1 MNQPLLSADA
11 DSGLEGGHPHSV
23 GLDGGHPHSPGTSAA
38 PSSSRQV
45 PWWRRALPFAL
56 ALAFVAVTL
65 HRVDLRVFVRHLRA
79 VNAPAFLA
87 FAVVFMV
94 ALLTADAFATARVY
108 RRTVAPVSFRELW
121 ILRGASYLP
130 SILSHHLGQA
140 LLTYYLSRRYGVTLA
155 RMAGGT
161 ILVYA
166 SWAGLLLAVG
176 AGATLADGK
185 YLQPAL
191 ILAVGV
197 AYLAVIAWR
206 PAFLARTKLLAP
218 LFEAGLGGHLS
229 ALAVRLPHFLVLFAG
244 SWAPFAFFGVK
255 IPLVAA
261 LAYMPILMVAVVLP
275 ITPQGV
281 GTRDLVAAHFFACF
295 AQGATSEEQAA
306 VIAAATTSWAV
317 AVTLVQAVLGLL
329 VLKRA
334 LPALEARAAAE
345 G

>member
-1 MNQPLLSADA
+1 ML
-11 DSGLEGGHPHSV
+11 
-23 GLDGGHPHSPGTSAA
+23 
-38 PSSSRQV
+38 
-45 PWWRRALPFAL
+45 
-56 ALAFVAVTL
+56 
-65 HRVDLRVFVRHLRA
+65 
-79 VNAPAFLA
+79 
-87 FAVVFMV
+87 

-140 LLTYYLSRRYGVTLA
+140 LLTYYLSRRHGVTLA

-161 ILVYA
+161 LLVYA

-176 AGATLADGK
+176 AGATIADGK
-185 YLQPAL
+185 FLQPGV
-191 ILAVGV
+191 ILVIGA

-206 PAFLARTKLLAP
+206 PAFLARIKLLAP

-229 ALAVRLPHFLVLFAG
+229 ALAERLPHFVVLFVG
-244 SWAPFAFFGVK
+244 SWAPLAFFGVN

-281 GTRDLVAAHFFACF
+281 GTRDLVATFFFARF
-295 AQGATSEEQAA
+295 AQGATPEEQAA
-306 VIAAATTSWAV
+306 VIAAATTSWFV
-317 AVTLVQAVLGLL
+317 AITLVQAVFGLL
-329 VLKRA
+329 VLKWA
-334 LPALEARAAAE
+334 LPALETRAEVE